1 MQKRKTTPKQ
11 TINVT
16 HNYPAI
22 PPVNNRA
29 IEVVGSPSSALHA
42 NAEAIKENAM
52 ALRKIAEMAA
62 DLGHSSL
69 SIEASALTAK
79 NGACMN
85 VQDTAINMA
94 PGEYRSPPI
103 NPKAW
108 YL

>member
-1 MQKRKTTPKQ
+1 MKKSNTKQPQ

-22 PPVNNRA
+22 PPVNDRA
-29 IEVVGSPSSALHA
+29 IEVVGSLSSALNA
-42 NAEAIKENAM
+42 NAEAIKENAI
-52 ALRKIAEMAA
+52 ALQKIAEMASE
-62 DLGHSSL
+62 LGHSSL

-94 PGEYRSPPI
+94 PGEYRDPMI
-103 NPKAW
+103 RAK
-108 YL
+108 